1 MTAQRTGRPAGPPP
15 LAGAP
20 LTRRFPPARVWR
32 GNVGMSYLDFL
43 GQYGGLIVSGTL
55 ITVAL
60 TVLSS
65 LLAVAVALA
74 AGLMRLSANPAVRG
88 AATVYIELFRG
99 TSLLV
104 QLFWVFF
111 VLPLFGLTL
120 PKFVAGFVS
129 VGLNIGAYG
138 AEIVRGAIQAV
149 PKGQYEAAV
158 ALNMSPATRMRR
170 IVLPQALLIMLP
182 PWGNLLIEL
191 LKGTALVA
199 LISVADLMF
208 QAKQINASTYLS
220 VEAFG
225 TALVIYYLL
234 ARFLLTPAMRWTER
248 IMRRRMGIA

>member
-1 MTAQRTGRPAGPPP
+1 
-15 LAGAP
+15 
-20 LTRRFPPARVWR
+20 
-32 GNVGMSYLDFL
+32 MSYFEFL
-43 GQYGGLIVSGTL
+43 AAYGDRIISGTL
-55 ITVAL
+55 VTIVL
-60 TVLSS
+60 TILAA
-65 LLAVAVALA
+65 LLAVAIALA
-74 AGLMRLSANPAVRG
+74 AGLMRLSPNPLVRG
-88 AATVYIELFRG
+88 VATVYIEVFRG

-138 AEIVRGAIQAV
+138 AEIVRGAIQSV
-149 PKGQYEAAV
+149 PKGQYEASV
-158 ALNMSPATRMRR
+158 ALNMTAAQQMRR

-208 QAKQINASTYLS
+208 QAKQINASTSLS

-225 TALVIYYLL
+225 TALVVYYIL
-234 ARFLLTPAMRWTER
+234 ARFLVTPAMRWTER
-248 IMRRRMGIA
+248 LMRRRMGFG